1 MATFMDSDRP
11 LLLDNILFENL
22 MKTNKSIYFDDIK
35 LKRLST
41 ILSNIPYNMLKQSYD
56 NYQRQV
62 KINETTVNTVKNENF
77 QKEKKNQNSNNADAS
92 NEAFDLMHELMKK
105 EREASPIRFAYDKSN
120 EIVIHVC
127 DEAKQLKRDFTCPRD
142 LLIKEMK
149 YFSYNINLGTTNSTV
164 NSSNSTNPPQSSS
177 ALAKRT
183 LDDMDIS
190 VHCDINIFDWLM
202 KYVKRYMIED
212 PENDTPHNEVK
223 DPKLEITNCVSILIS
238 SDFLIMPDLVDKCI
252 KYMIDN
258 MNQILQIPC
267 NMNTINDKLITKI
280 GAFIK
285 IHSLDELIDKKDKF
299 KAKLFM
305 KKIEFLFD
313 VAKFKSQF
321 DKNEDLLAE
330 HIVLNYYDI
339 NENDCATLF
348 RCKICGRIMTQHG
361 SKFIKCKLGVLD
373 KNGNY
378 NYFHVSDDKFDLNMF
393 VIELKDKLKSW
404 QHVFWF
410 LWALIKC
417 AKCQQCKDWF
427 RFVDYNKCLVSS
439 QDCSIHGTKTG
450 YMPQKRINCSCVYKD
465 HIFDQT
471 SFQIFYSYKG
481 LALSNILLLNRHLVD
496 DLTKHKEII
505 CYGNGIISLQ
515 NVNNDGS
522 ISFCNLIENHF
533 SKFNGDSNQQSSQQQ
548 QNQMQ
553 SSNFFIDSINGKHI
567 SFFDKYYLN
576 LISLSQNSIQ
586 NPATNINDST
596 ATSINVL
603 TSDINFYL
611 KLMQNLDPLNVFNSQ
626 EVLTFLKADLKKK
639 WDQAKPARWNQDNQ
653 REDDMIRF
661 REIGSYILKM
671 RFAYD
676 QIILN
681 VANKSK
687 MAQNTN
693 RNNNNA
699 NTNLNSLNF
708 SSVEPLPSGYY
719 FRIENEWKA
728 RLSTQTTGP
737 NYSTQTSASSTIN
750 TNSSQTSTQPPIS
763 YSTQTGSNSA
773 NLNSNLFNPI
783 SGNTNYNNVNKLRQ
797 STAQQPKF
805 N

>member
-1 MATFMDSDRP
+1 MRIF
-11 LLLDNILFENL
+11 
-22 MKTNKSIYFDDIK
+22 
-35 LKRLST
+35 KR
-41 ILSNIPYNMLKQSYD
+41 K
-56 NYQRQV
+56 
-62 KINETTVNTVKNENF
+62 
-77 QKEKKNQNSNNADAS
+77 KKNQNLNNADAS
-92 NEAFDLMHELMKK
+92 NEEFDLIHELMKK
-105 EREASPIRFAYDKSN
+105 ERETSLVRVAYDKSN

-127 DEAKQLKRDFTCPRD
+127 DEAKQLKRDFACPRD

-164 NSSNSTNPPQSSS
+164 NNANSTNPPQSSS

-212 PENDTPHNEVK
+212 PENDSNEIK

-238 SDFLIMPDLVDKCI
+238 SDFLIMPYLVDKCI
-252 KYMIDN
+252 KFMIDN

-280 GAFIK
+280 AAFIK
-285 IHSLDELIDKKDKF
+285 IHNLDELIDKKDKF

-313 VAKFKSQF
+313 VAKFKNQF
-321 DKNEDLLAE
+321 EKNEDLLAE

-339 NENDCATLF
+339 NENDCVTLF
-348 RCKICGRIMTQHG
+348 RCKICGRIMTQHE

-378 NYFHVSDDKFDLNMF
+378 NYFHLSDDKFDLNMF
-393 VIELKDKLKSW
+393 VIEIKDKLKTW

-417 AKCQQCKDWF
+417 SKCQQCKDWF

-439 QDCSIHGTKTG
+439 HDCSIHGNRTG
-450 YMPQKRINCSCVYKD
+450 YLPQKRINCSCVYKD

-471 SFQIFYSYKG
+471 SLQIFYSYKG
-481 LALSNILLLNRHLVD
+481 VAMSNILLLNKHLFD
-496 DLTKHKEII
+496 DLTKHKEVI

-533 SKFNGDSNQQSSQQQ
+533 SKLNGEFTQQSQHQQQQQQQ
-548 QNQMQ
+548 QNQIQ
-553 SSNFFIDSINGKHI
+553 PSNFFIDSINGKHI
-567 SFFDKYYLN
+567 SFFNKYYLN
-576 LISLSQNSIQ
+576 LISLSQNSGQ
-586 NPATNINDST
+586 NASTNIND
-596 ATSINVL
+596 ATVTNINVL

-626 EVLTFLKADLKKK
+626 EVLTFLRADTKKK

-671 RFAYD
+671 RYAYD

-681 VANKSK
+681 MANKSK
-687 MAQNTN
+687 MAQNNN
-693 RNNNNA
+693 RNNNNT
-699 NTNLNSLNF
+699 NNNLNAINI
-708 SSVEPLPSGYY
+708 SSVEPPASGYY

-728 RLSTQTTGP
+728 RLSTQNTGP
-737 NYSTQTSASSTIN
+737 NYSTQTSASSTSN
-750 TNSSQTSTQPPIS
+750 TNSSLTSVQPPLS
-763 YSTQTGSNSA
+763 YSSQTGSNSA
-773 NLNSNLFNPI
+773 NSNSNLFNPI

-797 STAQQPKF
+797 SIGQPPKF